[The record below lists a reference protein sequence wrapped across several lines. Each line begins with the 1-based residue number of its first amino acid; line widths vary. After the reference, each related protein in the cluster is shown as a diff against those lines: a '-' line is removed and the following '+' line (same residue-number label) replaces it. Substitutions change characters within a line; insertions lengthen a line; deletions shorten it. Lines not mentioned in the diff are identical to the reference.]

1 MKQLF
6 EMGANF
12 EEDSWSS
19 DNKTK
24 PNKRAKLEI
33 KEPAKHQLHTAKEKR
48 RGKVVT
54 IIKPFYLEP
63 SELKKVLKEL
73 KSKLGSGGTLKE
85 DTLELQGEVSAKAKE
100 LLQSKGFRFKN

>member
-12 EEDSWSS
+12 EDSWSS
-19 DNKTK
+19 DNKSK
-24 PNKRAKLEI
+24 PKKAKQEI

-54 IIKPFYLEP
+54 VIKPFYLETN
-63 SELKKVLKEL
+63 ELKKLLKEL
-73 KSKLGSGGTLKE
+73 KSRLGSGGTIK
-85 DTLELQGEVSAKAKE
+85 DNTLELQGEVSIKAKE
-100 LLQSKGFRFKN
+100 LLQAKGFRFKK

>member
-12 EEDSWSS
+12 EDSWSS
-19 DNKTK
+19 DNKSK
-24 PNKRAKLEI
+24 PKKAKQET

-54 IIKPFYLEP
+54 VIKPFYLEP
-63 SELKKVLKEL
+63 NELKKLLKEL
-73 KSKLGSGGTLKE
+73 KSRLGSGGTIK
-85 DTLELQGEVSAKAKE
+85 DNTLELQGEVSIKAKE
-100 LLQSKGFRFKN
+100 LLQAKGFRFKH

>member
-12 EEDSWSS
+12 EDSWSS
-19 DNKTK
+19 DNK
-24 PNKRAKLEI
+24 NKAKKAKQET

-54 IIKPFYLEP
+54 VIKPFYLEP
-63 SELKKVLKEL
+63 NELKKLLKEL
-73 KSKLGSGGTLKE
+73 KSRLGSGGTIK
-85 DTLELQGEVSAKAKE
+85 DNTLELQGEVSIKAKE
-100 LLQSKGFRFKN
+100 LLQAKGFRFKH